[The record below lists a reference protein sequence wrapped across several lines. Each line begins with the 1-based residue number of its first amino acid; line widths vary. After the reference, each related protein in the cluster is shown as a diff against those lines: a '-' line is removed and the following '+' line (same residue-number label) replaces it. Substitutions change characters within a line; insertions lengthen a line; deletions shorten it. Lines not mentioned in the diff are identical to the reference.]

1 MGKENNISKMISKLV
16 TQKVR
21 LDGAKS
27 ELEDDLQVQRYL
39 GTCTEIDK
47 TSDKL
52 KETLEKA
59 STNEIVGILYLL
71 MSKRNELIGELEDRI
86 REENGEA
93 LECEHLFS
101 SQDDNCLRCGISKKL
116 VKTMDISEVIGLDNK
131 NRILEFRLNYQSFGF
146 SFRNV
151 KIMINEILSE
161 NFKISNDDLILLLA
175 KKMHS
180 KVYSKTNKRKKL
192 KK

>member
-1 MGKENNISKMISKLV
+1 MGKENNISKISKMISELV

-93 LECEHLFS
+93 AGKETEMRSGGAQHGSCPYA
-101 SQDDNCLRCGISKKL
+101 DCLRHRGSL
-116 VKTMDISEVIGLDNK
+116 YGYSVSTVINPS
-131 NRILEFRLNYQSFGF
+131 Q
-146 SFRNV
+146 
-151 KIMINEILSE
+151 
-161 NFKISNDDLILLLA
+161 
-175 KKMHS
+175 
-180 KVYSKTNKRKKL
+180 
-192 KK
+192 

>member
-1 MGKENNISKMISKLV
+1 
-16 TQKVR
+16 
-21 LDGAKS
+21 
-27 ELEDDLQVQRYL
+27 
-39 GTCTEIDK
+39 
-47 TSDKL
+47 
-52 KETLEKA
+52 
-59 STNEIVGILYLL
+59 
-71 MSKRNELIGELEDRI
+71 
-86 REENGEA
+86 
-93 LECEHLFS
+93 
-101 SQDDNCLRCGISKKL
+101 
-116 VKTMDISEVIGLDNK
+116 MDISEVIGLDNK

-161 NFKISNDDLILLLA
+161 NFKISNADFILNME